1 MKSLLTAV
9 CAASCLVFALDA
21 RAQNPAGPSEILRAL
36 PQSADGTVNIEGL
49 VLIRDLHRLD
59 EFYQSSIKRF
69 DRFDITREYFSSAHQ
84 KRLLGF
90 DLYGEIARLA
100 SVATPSG
107 APASMALA
115 AFSNNGQFGVQLLMR
130 AEDGFMDRLK
140 AEQSAESPLP
150 WPATIDG
157 QSLTIPVMDSLTLYG
172 EVAGGWLRIAPDKSM
187 LIGSEG
193 TPATLYSKALAPYFE
208 RHDVAFLLRPG
219 VGSSMLGDMSNEP
232 VLEQV
237 AQSFQGLLFGVE
249 LSDDHSVGFRM
260 VVESAMLKPYASAA
274 RRAELQ
280 NWFVS
285 LVDTQAT
292 SVFAMSIPPAALD
305 LAAQLAQAL
314 PAEEIPGAQDLVALL
329 QQIDGRIGFLGFDT
343 PGDWAL
349 AMRFKSEDAA
359 KSLAPKLHA
368 LLTQALS
375 GVGVPD
381 QDFALLESFPG
392 LKDQVLHFRPD
403 VLIDGVRIVPIGANV
418 VTVPKRGRLE
428 RLVAA
433 SSSGTGKKKKSV
445 ASLVEGPLTP
455 LVRETLET
463 PAMALAYS
471 MMRGDGAIFDYLL
484 LPSKML
490 SVAFT
495 ALMASVPEIGMEEF
509 GMLSMSGLDRLP
521 LSVGMAMISWL
532 TTYDLALAVDVRDEL
547 LVFELVSS
555 QI

>member
-9 CAASCLVFALDA
+9 CAASCFIFALGA
-21 RAQNPAGPSEILRAL
+21 RAQSPDGPSEILRAL
-36 PQSADGTVNIEGL
+36 PQSADGALNIEGL
-49 VLIRDLHRLD
+49 VLIRDLHRID
-59 EFYQSSIKRF
+59 EFYQNSIKRF
-69 DRFDITREYFSSAHQ
+69 DRFDVTREYFSSAHQ
-84 KRLLGF
+84 KSLLGF

-100 SVATPSG
+100 KVATPSG
-107 APASMALA
+107 APAPMAIA
-115 AFSNNGQFGVQLLMR
+115 AFSNKGQFGVQLLMR
-130 AEDGFMDRLK
+130 VEDGFMDRLK
-140 AEQSAESPLP
+140 AEQSAKSPLP
-150 WPATIDG
+150 WPAAIDG
-157 QSLTIPVMDSLTLYG
+157 QSLTIPVMDSLTLFG
-172 EVAGGWLRIAPDKSM
+172 QVTGGWLRIAPDKSM

-219 VGSSMLGDMSNEP
+219 VGSSMLGDMSSEP
-232 VLEQV
+232 MLEQV

-249 LSDDHSVGFRM
+249 LSDDLSVGFRV
-260 VVESAMLKPYASAA
+260 VVESGMLKPYASAA

-292 SVFAMSIPPAALD
+292 SVFAISIPPAALD

-314 PAEEIPGAQDLVALL
+314 PVEDVPGAQDLVALL

-359 KSLAPKLHA
+359 KSLAPKLHG
-368 LLTQALS
+368 LLTQSLR
-375 GVGVPD
+375 GVGVSE

-392 LKDQVLHFRPD
+392 LKEQVLHLRPD
-403 VLIDGVRIVPIGANV
+403 VLIDGVRIVPLGANV

-428 RLVAA
+428 RLIAA
-433 SSSGTGKKKKSV
+433 SNPNGEKGKKSV

-455 LVRETLET
+455 LVKETLET

-495 ALMASVPEIGMEEF
+495 ALMSSMPEMGVSDLA
-509 GMLSMSGLDRLP
+509 MLNMSGLERLP